1 MYNRKK
7 VTIMKT
13 RTALLV
19 ALCLI
24 VVQQLLGNVIGTMN
38 RTLVEMPSWRHLGV
52 QAWAAFSRGADLGS
66 GRIIYPIAGIGGL
79 LLILAAAI
87 VFSRSPRR
95 PWYVA
100 IPVYGSALM
109 AIGVMLS
116 TTQAA
121 PIMLSLHRIGDNPRA
136 LQQAFE
142 GFYRWD
148 SIRAVIGTLEG
159 CLEIWALV
167 ALGALAFEK
176 KTPSQEQGT
185 VASTVRP

>member
-1 MYNRKK
+1 MR
-7 VTIMKT
+7 TKT
-13 RTALLV
+13 FLV
-19 ALCLI
+19 AALCLI

-79 LLILAAAI
+79 LLILAAAL
-87 VFSRSPRR
+87 VFRLGPRR

-109 AIGVMLS
+109 AICVMLT

-121 PIMLSLHRIGDNPRA
+121 PIMLSLHRIGDDPRA

-142 GFYRWD
+142 GFYKWD
-148 SIRAVIGTLEG
+148 SIRAVVGTLEG

-176 KTPSQEQGT
+176 KTPSEAGPALPT
-185 VASTVRP
+185 T

>member
-1 MYNRKK
+1 
-7 VTIMKT
+7 MKT
-13 RTALLV
+13 RTGLGVVLG
-19 ALCLI
+19 LI
-24 VVQQLLGNVIGTMN
+24 VVQQVLENVIGTMN

-52 QAWAAFSRGADLGS
+52 AAWAAFSRGADLGS

-79 LLILAAAI
+79 ALILAAAV
-87 VFSRSPRR
+87 VFRLGRRR
-95 PWYVA
+95 PWYAA

-109 AIGVMLS
+109 AICVMIT

-121 PIMLSLHRIGDNPRA
+121 PVMLSLHRIGNDRQA
-136 LQQAFE
+136 LQQAFD

-167 ALGALAFEK
+167 ALGSMAFEK
-176 KTPSQEQGT
+176 NTPSQEQPT
-185 VASTVRP
+185 VASSVQP

>member
-1 MYNRKK
+1 
-7 VTIMKT
+7 MKT
-13 RTALLV
+13 RTALSI
-19 ALCLI
+19 ALGLI
-24 VVQQLLGNVIGTMN
+24 VVQQLLENVIGTMN

-52 QAWAAFSRGADLGS
+52 QAWAAFSRGADLGN

-79 LLILAAAI
+79 LLILAAAA
-87 VFSRSPRR
+87 VFRLGPRR

-109 AIGVMLS
+109 AVGVMLS

-121 PIMLSLHRIGDNPRA
+121 PVMLSLHRIGNDPGA
-136 LQQAFE
+136 LQHAFE

-176 KTPSQEQGT
+176 KTVSQEQGT
-185 VASTVRP
+185 VVASVKP